1 MIQIAIFDID
11 GLFLGTTTLEFDQ
24 FNLLRDNT
32 SKLVELKVE
41 GELDNPYYKMA
52 KLFNSFILIQ
62 IPKEKEYYDK
72 DTKKNLN

>member
-11 GLFLGTTTLEFDQ
+11 GLFLGTTTLDFDQ
-24 FNLLRDNT
+24 FNRLRDNT

-62 IPKEKEYYDK
+62 IPRKEEYYDK
-72 DTKKNLN
+72 STKRHLN